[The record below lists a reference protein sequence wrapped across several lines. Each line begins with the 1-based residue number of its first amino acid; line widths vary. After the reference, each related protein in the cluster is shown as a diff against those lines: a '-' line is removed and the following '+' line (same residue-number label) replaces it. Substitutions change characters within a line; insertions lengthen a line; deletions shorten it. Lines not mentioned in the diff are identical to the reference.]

1 MSWANHA
8 HLPEEHAF
16 SHRLCPSV
24 RINPLQPT
32 PGGPTHPGLHPSL
45 GYDPLVSKGQICRL
59 SLGRIP
65 TGIYLR
71 AYCNSQYGDHTG
83 PTRDCRNTFPQT

>member
-1 MSWANHA
+1 MI
-8 HLPEEHAF
+8 
-16 SHRLCPSV
+16 V
-24 RINPLQPT
+24 RINPLQPP
-32 PGGPTHPGLHPSL
+32 PGSPTHPGQPPSL

-65 TGIYLR
+65 TGIYFR

-83 PTRDCRNTFPQT
+83 PTRDCRNNSPLLNSDRPRSSQPPHSGVLLAFR